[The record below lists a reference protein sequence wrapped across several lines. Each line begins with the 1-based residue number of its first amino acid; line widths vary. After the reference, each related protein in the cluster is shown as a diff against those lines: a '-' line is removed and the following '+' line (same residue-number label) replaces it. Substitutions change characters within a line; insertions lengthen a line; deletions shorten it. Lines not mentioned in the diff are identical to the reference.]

1 MGAMKPTLSPALPG
15 DAADVAAVVEAA
27 YAPYVARIGTKPG
40 PMLDDYD
47 AVIARHIVRVVRA
60 EGAIVG
66 VIVLIEADGGVLLD
80 NIAVAPEAQGRGIGR
95 RLMDFAEAEAA
106 RRGYARLDL
115 YTHEMMTENIEIYR
129 RRGFVETDRRTERG
143 FPRVYMAKDLTGGC
157 PP

>member
-60 EGAIVG
+60 E
-66 VIVLIEADGGVLLD
+66 
-80 NIAVAPEAQGRGIGR
+80 
-95 RLMDFAEAEAA
+95 AA